1 MKTGILKRYAGLG
14 FFCLNF
20 IFLIKY
26 NNSRNKVF
34 WFFHM
39 EQLSRYIIYSN
50 CKRLLCTKLFK
61 QILITTFNAYV
72 HVLRTKFWI
81 IWPKKTN
88 KNDVILSSFWYYERI
103 PLYSFKCEV
112 WCISNDIHVLFSTFG
127 TKQSNRYFSLSEHY
141 PQNILFSYGRQI
153 TVKLI
158 MTMILSIDLCNLG
171 QNVSLHDIRT
181 K

>member
-1 MKTGILKRYAGLG
+1 MYKTIQTNTYHNLQ
-14 FFCLNF
+14 C
-20 IFLIKY
+20 I
-26 NNSRNKVF
+26 
-34 WFFHM
+34 
-39 EQLSRYIIYSN
+39 
-50 CKRLLCTKLFK
+50 CTCIAN
-61 QILITTFNAYV
+61 QILNNMAKKKPTT
-72 HVLRTKFWI
+72 
-81 IWPKKTN
+81 
-88 KNDVILSSFWYYERI
+88 NDVILSSFWYYERI

-112 WCISNDIHVLFSTFG
+112 WCISNDIHVLFSTIG

-158 MTMILSIDLCNLG
+158 MTMILSIYLCNLG